1 VSAARALPLTVDVV
15 PKDREEKEEEL
26 LEAVLRAGLL
36 APPPPLRLDQ
46 IEDMCVGDG
55 SHWGCVCADVVDAVV
70 EQSLLRRGVQPRY
83 SYREGLVFDFSA
95 PPIFVPSFLGEISVQ
110 LRDLM
115 FL

>member
-46 IEDMCVGDG
+46 IEDMCVVL
-55 SHWGCVCADVVDAVV
+55 SMIALELCVLVAV
-70 EQSLLRRGVQPRY
+70 R
-83 SYREGLVFDFSA
+83 
-95 PPIFVPSFLGEISVQ
+95 
-110 LRDLM
+110 M
-115 FL
+115 